1 MKTLNTVSAAIELGA
16 GLTLMVFPS
25 VVVKLRLGAPLAA
38 PAAVLL
44 GRLTGA
50 ALFALGISCWL
61 ARGAAP
67 NRAAKGVVAAM
78 LFYNLGAV
86 AVFLLAALV
95 EKLAGVALWPAAIL
109 HAVMAVWCARV
120 LWVSGNSGS
129 QSTGDSNQIT
139 T

>member
-16 GLTLMVFPS
+16 GLALMVFPS
-25 VVVKLRLGAPLAA
+25 VVVKLLLGSSLDA

-50 ALFALGISCWL
+50 ALFALGIACWF
-61 ARGAAP
+61 ARSAAP
-67 NRAAKGVVAAM
+67 GCAAKGVVVAM

-95 EKLAGVALWPAAIL
+95 ENLAGIA
-109 HAVMAVWCARV
+109 
-120 LWVSGNSGS
+120 
-129 QSTGDSNQIT
+129 
-139 T
+139 